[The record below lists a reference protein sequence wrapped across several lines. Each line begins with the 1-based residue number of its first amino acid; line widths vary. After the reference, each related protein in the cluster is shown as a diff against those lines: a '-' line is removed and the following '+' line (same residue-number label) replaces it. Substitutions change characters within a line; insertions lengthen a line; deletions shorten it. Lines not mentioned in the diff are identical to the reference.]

1 MGKYRRWRKRDRAFF
16 LRRRRSVSCMRIPAI
31 AHAEVVII
39 DEVSMHN
46 GLMVEVLDGVGTFW
60 WPSQA
65 DRPFGGIIMIFV
77 GDFQQLPPVGSG
89 TRQNSVYLFEHPKWT
104 TTTSCDGW
112 VDRVLPLEANL
123 RQEGDLEYG
132 RLLDRMAMNRLT
144 SDDEDL
150 LSLCVLRPVNGC
162 NGLSA
167 ALNPCVMP
175 GIVRVFNSQDRIS
188 QYTKAVMGE
197 VDARY
202 KMALTVCEEYDPNVD
217 DIYSAYGRGKV
228 QDKVKAFIV
237 KTAANVDKEFYIG
250 CPVRILKN
258 KDVGEGIVNG
268 AIGRLKGLTERGSH
282 PIIELKSGKQCT
294 LQRSN
299 HYIYLDDCTNR
310 QRRDIEQGRSR
321 HQFGKP
327 VAKFT
332 YRHYPLKMA
341 LAMTPYA
348 LQGCT
353 VDTAIIHPNNDYE
366 NEYTTIECLYVALSR
381 LRLSG
386 LENPHK
392 SETLRTI
399 PRPTIH
405 PKNSDDD
412 DDDDTS

>member
-1 MGKYRRWRKRDRAFF
+1 
-16 LRRRRSVSCMRIPAI
+16 MRIPAI

-132 RLLDRMAMNRLT
+132 RLLDRMVMNRLT

-150 LSLCVLRPVNGC
+150 LSRCVLRPVNGC

-175 GIVRVFNSQDRIS
+175 RIVRVFNSQDRIS

-202 KMALTVCEEYDPNVD
+202 KVALTVCEEYDPNVD

-228 QDKVKAFIV
+228 QDKVKAFIA
-237 KTAANVDKEFYIG
+237 KTAPNVDKEFYIG
-250 CPVRILKN
+250 
-258 KDVGEGIVNG
+258 
-268 AIGRLKGLTERGSH
+268 
-282 PIIELKSGKQCT
+282 
-294 LQRSN
+294 
-299 HYIYLDDCTNR
+299 
-310 QRRDIEQGRSR
+310 
-321 HQFGKP
+321 
-327 VAKFT
+327 
-332 YRHYPLKMA
+332 
-341 LAMTPYA
+341 
-348 LQGCT
+348 
-353 VDTAIIHPNNDYE
+353 
-366 NEYTTIECLYVALSR
+366 
-381 LRLSG
+381 
-386 LENPHK
+386 
-392 SETLRTI
+392 
-399 PRPTIH
+399 
-405 PKNSDDD
+405 
-412 DDDDTS
+412 